1 MRHTLALLL
10 ASGVAATANAAYISF
25 ASDTNHAGPTFI
37 SNNIQTP
44 TFRDGGPAT
53 VGGKVA
59 LKLLVDADEDGPGT
73 AVSYD
78 IFMNFNATL
87 TNYNAH
93 NFAGSWIHEYT
104 AFGRYEFVD
113 ANSGALL
120 LGVSFNK
127 ALFTSW
133 SAAQGFLGTSAT
145 LQSNLG
151 PDDDGQYE
159 GSLVNQFSIVNDWAF
174 TLTNL
179 RATSGKPG
187 DVVPVG
193 NDGSHRYDWKSEGS
207 YSATLA
213 LVPAPGAL
221 ALAGLGGLIA
231 ARRRRA

>member
-1 MRHTLALLL
+1 
-10 ASGVAATANAAYISF
+10 
-25 ASDTNHAGPTFI
+25 
-37 SNNIQTP
+37 
-44 TFRDGGPAT
+44 
-53 VGGKVA
+53 
-59 LKLLVDADEDGPGT
+59 
-73 AVSYD
+73 VSYD

-120 LGVSFNK
+120 LGVNFNK

-133 SAAQGFLGTSAT
+133 SAAQGSLGTSAT

-179 RATSGKPG
+179 RATSVKPG